1 MDKIYSDNF
10 NTFLNFV
17 MHIRFLSDGSEFR
30 SYGGGNFS
38 KKKEGNGGIFWWAIL
53 ITLLMG
59 AATFSWFFSIMVFQ
73 HPEKPFNYKMLA
85 KFNKLEPLRPFTTF
99 TVPNGKKVNAREL
112 LTEFYPYSAEQMAV
126 KNDVL
131 KRSFIRN
138 YKHEKPLYVV
148 GNYKVLSLR
157 MLTDKDVVS
166 EGWVVRARATDLEDV
181 DVEII
186 MPGLTVKDEPFR
198 VGDVVAIDGNKPQVT
213 ALHVQRMDGDRICVT
228 TMPLAYTNFTNATA
242 TLKMTPPEL
251 LNMDAY
257 WPVTRDTGSA
267 MAAETSELA
276 DGTEVAAKN

>member
-1 MDKIYSDNF
+1 
-10 NTFLNFV
+10 

-30 SYGGGNFS
+30 SYGGGSFS
-38 KKKEGNGGIFWWAIL
+38 KKKEGSGGMFWWAIL

-85 KFNKLEPLRPFTTF
+85 KFKKLEPLRPWTTF
-99 TVPNGKKVNAREL
+99 SVPNGKKLNAREL

-131 KRSFIRN
+131 KRAFIRN
-138 YKHEKPLYVV
+138 YKHDQPVYVL
-148 GNYKVLSLR
+148 GNYKVMSLR
-157 MLTDKDVVS
+157 TLTDKDVVS
-166 EGWVVRARATDLEDV
+166 NGWVVRARASDLEDV
-181 DVEII
+181 DIEIL

-198 VGDVVAIDGNKPQVT
+198 VGDEVMMDASKPQVT

-228 TMPLAYTNFTNATA
+228 TMPLAYTTFTKTA
-242 TLKMTPPEL
+242 ASLKMTPPEM
-251 LNMDAY
+251 LNMEAY

-267 MAAETSELA
+267 MAAEASTAE
-276 DGTEVAAKN
+276 GEQVAAKN

>member
-1 MDKIYSDNF
+1 
-10 NTFLNFV
+10 
-17 MHIRFLSDGSEFR
+17 
-30 SYGGGNFS
+30 
-38 KKKEGNGGIFWWAIL
+38 
-53 ITLLMG
+53 
-59 AATFSWFFSIMVFQ
+59 MVFQ

-85 KFNKLEPLRPFTTF
+85 KFKKLEPLREFSPF
-99 TVPNGKKVNAREL
+99 TVPNGKKYTAREL

-148 GNYKVLSLR
+148 GSYKVLSLR

-181 DVEII
+181 DVEIL

-213 ALHVQRMDGDRICVT
+213 ALHAQRMDGDRICVT
-228 TMPLAYTNFTNATA
+228 TMPLAYTNFTSATA
-242 TLKMTPPEL
+242 SLKMKPPVL

-267 MAAETSELA
+267 MAAETSDLA
-276 DGTEVAAKN
+276 DGTEVAAQN

>member
-1 MDKIYSDNF
+1 
-10 NTFLNFV
+10 

-30 SYGGGNFS
+30 SYGGGSFS
-38 KKKEGNGGIFWWAIL
+38 KKKEGNSGIFWWAIL

-85 KFNKLEPLRPFTTF
+85 KIKKLEPLRPWTPF
-99 TVPNGKKVNAREL
+99 TVPNGKKYNAREL

-138 YKHEKPLYVV
+138 YNHEKPVYVV
-148 GNYKVLSLR
+148 GTYKILSLR

-166 EGWVVRARATDLEDV
+166 EGWVVRARAADLEDV

-198 VGDVVAIDGNKPQVT
+198 VGDVVSIDASKPQVT

-228 TMPLAYTNFTNATA
+228 TMPLAYTNFTSNTA
-242 TLKMTPPEL
+242 ALKMTPPEL

-257 WPVTRDTGSA
+257 WPVTRDTGST
-267 MAAETSELA
+267 MSAEAGETNP
-276 DGTEVAAKN
+276 DGPEVAAKN